1 MGAISN
7 SSGGGGMTALVGVC
21 TANEATV
28 APAIA
33 AAEADSL
40 LTAVRGAR
48 RRCNA
53 RYRNGNFNSEY
64 LGKYSSCQSFACAGT
79 LH

>member
-1 MGAISN
+1 
-7 SSGGGGMTALVGVC
+7 MTVLVGVC

-28 APAIA
+28 APAPA

-53 RYRNGNFNSEY
+53 RYQNGNFKCGY
-64 LGKYSSCQSFACAGT
+64 LGKYSSNQSFVCAET
-79 LH
+79 LY

>member
-1 MGAISN
+1 
-7 SSGGGGMTALVGVC
+7 MTVLVGVC

-28 APAIA
+28 APATA

-53 RYRNGNFNSEY
+53 RYRNGNFKCGY
-64 LGKYSSCQSFACAGT
+64 LGKYSSYRSFACAGT